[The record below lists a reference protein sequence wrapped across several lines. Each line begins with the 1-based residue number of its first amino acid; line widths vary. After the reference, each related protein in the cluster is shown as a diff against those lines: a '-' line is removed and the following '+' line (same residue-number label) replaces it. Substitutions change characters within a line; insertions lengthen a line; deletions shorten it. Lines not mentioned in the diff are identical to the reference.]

1 MSRVS
6 LQDSINPKPQSEGIA
21 EEHPRQLAPSAGTLS
36 AQGKA
41 SAIPVTSAAF
51 VLESPTPP
59 DPKDPIRCGS
69 FEFVPH
75 LKPPHSIPAESCDD
89 MTATFGGVHFII
101 DSGGFLRL
109 PRTNT
114 SGSGPSVSAD
124 DTPAATLEIPPR
136 NAQGGSRG
144 SFDLTTGRKKRR
156 RDLHRGEEERTA
168 PHPCQSER
176 GQEGVQPIHG
186 RARSPYLSATEQLDA
201 PCYLHSYIDPKDG
214 REKSSHLLK
223 NCRHF
228 LEIRQ
233 FCDDLRGEAISRVH
247 IMEKRAR
254 STYPGTVGTNG
265 KGREGALIEFLRERW
280 EIFAW
285 EPSDMPG
292 IPRELAEHALNVD
305 PTAKPVQQ
313 SMRRFSEPKR
323 RAIGEEVNRL
333 RKAGFIREL
342 KEAEW
347 VANPVMVPKKDT
359 TALRMCIDYTGLNKH
374 CPKDHF
380 PLPRATY
387 QRCMQAC
394 LGEQIGR
401 NIEVYI
407 DDIVVKTKHAATL
420 IDDLRE
426 TFDNLDKYKI
436 KLNPKK
442 CFFGVPGGQVLGYF
456 ISARGIEANPL
467 KIKAILDME
476 PPKNLH
482 QVQQLAGR
490 LAALSR
496 FIAKLGEKALP
507 FYNLMKKSEKFEWAK
522 EAQESFDN
530 LKKILST
537 SPVLVTPREKE
548 TLLMYIAA
556 TAQVFS
562 SVLVVEREEA

>member
-1 MSRVS
+1 
-6 LQDSINPKPQSEGIA
+6 
-21 EEHPRQLAPSAGTLS
+21 
-36 AQGKA
+36 
-41 SAIPVTSAAF
+41 
-51 VLESPTPP
+51 
-59 DPKDPIRCGS
+59 
-69 FEFVPH
+69 
-75 LKPPHSIPAESCDD
+75 
-89 MTATFGGVHFII
+89 
-101 DSGGFLRL
+101 
-109 PRTNT
+109 
-114 SGSGPSVSAD
+114 
-124 DTPAATLEIPPR
+124 
-136 NAQGGSRG
+136 
-144 SFDLTTGRKKRR
+144 
-156 RDLHRGEEERTA
+156 
-168 PHPCQSER
+168 
-176 GQEGVQPIHG
+176 
-186 RARSPYLSATEQLDA
+186 
-201 PCYLHSYIDPKDG
+201 
-214 REKSSHLLK
+214 
-223 NCRHF
+223 
-228 LEIRQ
+228 
-233 FCDDLRGEAISRVH
+233 
-247 IMEKRAR
+247 
-254 STYPGTVGTNG
+254 
-265 KGREGALIEFLRERW
+265 
-280 EIFAW
+280 
-285 EPSDMPG
+285 
-292 IPRELAEHALNVD
+292 
-305 PTAKPVQQ
+305 
-313 SMRRFSEPKR
+313 MRRFSEPKR

-380 PLPRATY
+380 PLPRIDQIVDSTAGCDRLSFLDAYSGYNQIKLKREDQELTAFITPHGVFCYNVMTFGLKNAGATY

-507 FYNLMKKSEKFEWAK
+507 FYNLMKKSEKFEWTK

-537 SPVLVTPREKE
+537 SPVLVTPLAHPQ
-548 TLLMYIAA
+548 TNG
-556 TAQVFS
+556 Q
-562 SVLVVEREEA
+562 VERINGLIGDGLKKRLTGAEGAWVEELPSDSINPKSQSEDIVEEHPQQLAPSVGTLQAPDQTSADLIMSSTSSSAPPSPTLGGPVRFGSYEFTPHSDSSRSNFSDLQGNMEMTIGSVHYNVNAEGILQLLESPTSGSMSPSASSSLDLLAGLTSR